1 MIGALLL
8 AAACAPSLAGR
19 ENAAAVVLRVRDGA
33 GAPVAD
39 APLELASGA
48 WSVCAVTDAD
58 GCAAVARP
66 GPVEP
71 LRVRVRGETEVVAL
85 AGNADGAPVDVRL
98 EASGGSVAEAVT
110 VSASLRPE
118 RVAESAASVVEVR
131 AEDFAVYPGAPPDVA
146 LRDVPGFSLFRRSD
160 SRSANPTAQ
169 GVSLRGVGGSGASRA
184 AVLDDG
190 VPLNDPFGGWV
201 AWGRVPPVALDRAEV
216 VRGGA
221 SSLYGGSALA
231 GAIQLVRRDPDAPE
245 ADAETSYG
253 SFGTLEGAAFAG
265 GRIGGWRA
273 SVSAE
278 GFRTDGEI
286 AVAPDVAG
294 AVDTPLAAHHAS
306 GEARVE
312 RDLGSSAVVFASG
325 ALYRDSRDNGTPLQ
339 VNDTRLDDVR
349 AGGAAPLAGGDASV
363 RLYGTWERYSQSFS
377 AIAADR
383 DSERLTSLQEV
394 PSRAL
399 GGTGRWS
406 AVFGAHA
413 VAAGIEGR
421 EVIGESDE
429 TLFPFGG
436 GTTYA
441 AAGGRQLTGAVFVE
455 DRIAAG
461 KRTTVLVGGRY
472 DSWRN
477 DDAFRESGPT
487 PSDAAR
493 QDLPSRSE
501 SFFSPRLSLSYRA
514 GAETTLVATAYR
526 AFRAPTLNE
535 LYRGFRVGNV
545 VTLPNADLSAERL
558 TGGELGIV
566 WTPPGGRVLAR
577 GTLYWMDIADPVTS
591 VTLSTTPSVIT
602 RQRQNLGRTRTRG
615 AEVDVEAPVAM
626 GVTVAAGY
634 AFADATVVEA
644 ADPTLVGLA
653 VPQVPRHQATLR
665 VRGAVGP
672 VTLAAVARYVSE
684 QFDDDR
690 NQLPLAA
697 FATLDLMASVPV
709 AGGLQAFI
717 ACENAT
723 DERYEVGRTPV
734 ATLAPG
740 RAVRGG
746 VRIRLGRR

>member
-1 MIGALLL
+1 MIASLLL
-8 AAACAPSLAGR
+8 ATACASPPAAA
-19 ENAAAVVLRVRDGA
+19 EPHAAVVIRVREADGA
-33 GAPVAD
+33 PAAD
-39 APLELASGA
+39 APLQIVAGA
-48 WSVCAVTDAD
+48 WSVCAVTDED
-58 GCAAVARP
+58 GCAAVAP
-66 GPVEP
+66 PDSAAP
-71 LRVRVRGETEVVAL
+71 LRVRVRGEAALATAATQGGAPTEVRVD
-85 AGNADGAPVDVRL
+85 AGAGA
-98 EASGGSVAEAVT
+98 GSVAEAVT
-110 VSASLRPE
+110 VTASLRPE
-118 RVAESAASVVEVR
+118 LVAESPSSVVEIR
-131 AEDFAVYPGAPPDVA
+131 REDFDVYPGAPPDVA

-160 SRSANPTAQ
+160 SRNANPTAQ

-184 AVLDDG
+184 VVLDDG

-201 AWGRVPPVALDRAEV
+201 AWARVSPAALDRAEV

-221 SSLYGGSALA
+221 SSLYGGSALS

-245 ADAETSYG
+245 ADATVSYG
-253 SFGTLEGAAFAG
+253 SFDTLEGAAFAG
-265 GRIGGWRA
+265 GRIGAWRA
-273 SVSAE
+273 RVSAE
-278 GFRTDGEI
+278 GFRTDGEV
-286 AVAPDVAG
+286 AVAPDAAG
-294 AVDTPLAAHHAS
+294 AVDTPLASHHAS

-312 RDLGSSAVVFASG
+312 RDVGPAAVFASG
-325 ALYRDSRDNGTPLQ
+325 AVYRDSRGNGTPLQ

-383 DSERLTSLQEV
+383 ESERLTSLQEV

-399 GGTGRWS
+399 GGTGLWS
-406 AVFGAHA
+406 AAFGAHS

-421 EVIGESDE
+421 EVTGESDE

-461 KRTTVLVGGRY
+461 ERTTVLVGGRW

-477 DDAFRESGPT
+477 DDAFRETGPA
-487 PSDAAR
+487 PSDTAR
-493 QDLPSRSE
+493 QDLASRTE
-501 SFFSPRLSLSYRA
+501 GFFSPRFALSYRA
-514 GAETTLVATAYR
+514 GSETVLVASAYR
-526 AFRAPTLNE
+526 SFRAPTLNE

-545 VTLPNADLSAERL
+545 ITLPNADLSAERL
-558 TGGELGIV
+558 TGGELGVV
-566 WTPPGGRVLAR
+566 WSPSGGRLLAR
-577 GTLYWMDIADPVTS
+577 ATLYWMDVADPVTS
-591 VTLSTTPSVIT
+591 VTLSSTPSVIT
-602 RQRQNLGRTRTRG
+602 RQRQNLGQTRTRG
-615 AEVDVEAPVAM
+615 AELDVEAPLAP

-634 AFADATVVEA
+634 AFADATVLEA

-665 VRGAVGP
+665 VRGGVGP

-690 NQLPLAA
+690 NQLPLAG

-709 AGGLQAFI
+709 AGGLEAFI

-723 DERYEVGRTPV
+723 DDRYEVGRTPI

-740 RAVRGG
+740 REVRGG
-746 VRIRLGRR
+746 VRIRLGGR